1 MKYLKLYE
9 SEQYKGKRLYPFH
22 STLSILS
29 DDELEYYWLINPGD
43 VMMGLQNSFTG
54 KFNNFEEKKNI
65 QKNYIDPILKRIIN
79 TFDVNTKSKEFK
91 RVPLI
96 PALHLGYLEVVK
108 ELLRNG
114 ADITIKDGYGD
125 DPLNAGGIN
134 KDYWKLYDIQDLILK
149 HQPENWKLLDIEF
162 GILPEIKKKYNWVF
176 DMDDIGLF

>member
-9 SEQYKGKRLYPFH
+9 YEEYKGKTLHPFH
-22 STLSILS
+22 LTLSILS
-29 DDELEYYWLINPGD
+29 DDELEYYWLINPGE
-43 VMMGLQNSFTG
+43 VMMGLQESFTKKYNSFQ
-54 KFNNFEEKKNI
+54 EKKNI

-79 TFDVNTKSKEFK
+79 TFDVNTKSKKIE

-125 DPLNAGGIN
+125 EPLNVVIN
-134 KDYWKLYDIQDLILK
+134 KDYWKLYDVQDLILK
-149 HQPENWKLLDIEF
+149 HQPENWQLLDKKF
-162 GILPEIKKKYNWVF
+162 GILPEIKEKYPWVF
-176 DMDDIGLF
+176 NMNDIGLY